1 MDTIAGVTE
10 GNDNISPVVR
20 RQTPQ
25 RLWYFV
31 AVGLIVG
38 AAIVLLPAG
47 TRAEAVVPA
56 LVIAG
61 QLIGLIAYVAGRRS
75 SSQTTS
81 GRRTR
86 TTFYF
91 VASVAFIL
99 VGGLLVF
106 LLGDNRDFVAIR
118 WAVGAVASVLTV
130 AGAWIMEARPAT
142 RSPFSS
148 EQADR
153 GA

>member
-1 MDTIAGVTE
+1 MRC
-10 GNDNISPVVR
+10 GNDNTALGAIRSSPR
-20 RQTPQ
+20 
-25 RLWYFV
+25 RLWYFAAV
-31 AVGLIVG
+31 ALIIG
-38 AAIVLLPAG
+38 AAIVLIPSG
-47 TRAEAVVPA
+47 TREGAVVPA

-86 TTFYF
+86 TMFYF

-106 LLGDNRDFVAIR
+106 HLGDNRDFLALR

-130 AGAWIMEARPAT
+130 AGAWMLEARPTT
-142 RSPFSS
+142 RSVHNSC
-148 EQADR
+148 
-153 GA
+153 